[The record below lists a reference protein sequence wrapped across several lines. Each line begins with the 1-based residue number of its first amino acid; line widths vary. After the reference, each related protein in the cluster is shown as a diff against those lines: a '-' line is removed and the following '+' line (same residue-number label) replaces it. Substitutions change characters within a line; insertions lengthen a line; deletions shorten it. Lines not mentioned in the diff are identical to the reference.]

1 MMGCRCHP
9 PFGSAAEEMF
19 DRRVASREMRRY
31 RRKGA
36 RSTTRRLFSGIRAH
50 AANASTLLD
59 VGAGVGALTFA
70 LLEAGMQRAT
80 VVDTSSAFIEAGRE
94 EAVRR
99 SLNLRIDWRQAD
111 FVAVA
116 QSLPTVDVVTLDR
129 VVCCYPAIG
138 ELLTAAASRAR
149 SCLAMSY
156 PLERWA
162 VRSVVSVQN
171 AVRRL
176 TGSPFEVF
184 VHPARLMEDVVRRQG
199 FELVSRRGTLIW
211 RADIYVRRRL

>member
-1 MMGCRCHP
+1 
-9 PFGSAAEEMF
+9 
-19 DRRVASREMRRY
+19 
-31 RRKGA
+31 
-36 RSTTRRLFSGIRAH
+36 
-50 AANASTLLD
+50 

-70 LLEAGMQRAT
+70 LLEAGVQRAT
-80 VVDTSSAFIEAGRE
+80 VVDASSAFLEADRE
-94 EAVRR
+94 EAARR
-99 SLNLRIDWRQAD
+99 SLNLRIDWRHAD

-149 SCLAMSY
+149 ACLAMSY

-171 AVRRL
+171 TVRRF
-176 TGSPFEVF
+176 TGNPFEVF
-184 VHPARLMEDVVRRQG
+184 VHPARLMGEVVGRQG
-199 FELVSRRGTLIW
+199 FELVSRR
-211 RADIYVRRRL
+211 RL